1 MPLLSRLML
10 RLRRDGLWS
19 TLRGIRRATR
29 PETLGIYRIERLVAP
44 APAADLEI
52 KAGVESLRQ
61 LRQGILLLPD
71 EFYCED
77 RPGFV
82 QCYCALSDG
91 LLAGIIWVLEGP
103 NASRYIALREG
114 EVELAYLHV
123 LEAMRGRGI
132 AKHLYWRAAADGLNR
147 GAQRVY
153 AVISADNYPSRKAAE
168 TIGFRKIA
176 EIRRTALWG
185 TKFRT
190 TSLRGPEQEVSLECR
205 RAGVGVRSRD
215 QQVTEDSVRTGERL

>member
-1 MPLLSRLML
+1 
-10 RLRRDGLWS
+10 
-19 TLRGIRRATR
+19 
-29 PETLGIYRIERLVAP
+29 LVAP
-44 APAADLEI
+44 APAAGLKI

-61 LRQGILLLPD
+61 LRQGISLLPD

-77 RPGFV
+77 RAGFV
-82 QCYCALSDG
+82 QCYSALSDG
-91 LLAGIIWVLEGP
+91 FLAGIIWVLEGP

-132 AKHLYWRAAADGLNR
+132 AKHLYWRAAADCLNR

-190 TSLRGPEQEVSLECR
+190 ASRRGPEQVASLETR
-205 RAGVGVRSRD
+205 RAGVGARSRD
-215 QQVTEDSVRTGERL
+215 QQVTEDSVHTGERL